1 METKKLDILCLKL
14 CTELMKAHKSQWENL
29 NTPDYT
35 VQKGRKYWKIV
46 STATGD
52 SSYQGSTVWGFI
64 IVANE
69 KFIFGDVLKAAGWRT
84 PALNKPRG
92 NLFDGYDVTANR
104 MRIYGPDYLI

>member
-14 CTELMKAHKSQWENL
+14 CTELMKAHKSQWKTL
-29 NTPDYT
+29 NTPNYT
-35 VQKGRKYWKIV
+35 VEKGRKYWKIV

-64 IVANE
+64 NVANE
-69 KFIFGDVLKAAGWRT
+69 NFKFGDVLKAAGWRT

-92 NLFDGYDVTANR
+92 NLFDGYDVTAR
-104 MRIYGPDYLI
+104 SSRIYGPDYL